1 MAGAEPCMLTL
12 TDASRS
18 IREGKLSPVELTR
31 SCLAMIDRLEPQV
44 KAWVTLDRDG
54 ALRDAARLE
63 EEQRAGRMRGLLH
76 GIPIGVKDIFYT
88 AGMRT
93 TAGHA
98 PMAAFVPD
106 YDSAVVERLKAAGAI
121 ILGKTTTTEFALLA
135 PTPTRNPWN
144 LEHTPGGSSS
154 GSGAAVAAR
163 MCPAAIGTQTGGST
177 LRPSAYCG
185 DAGLKPTYGR
195 ISAYG
200 MIPLAP
206 STDHPG
212 IIARAVS
219 DLVLMLQALAGH
231 DPRDHTSAFQPVH
244 DYVKALEAL
253 VNAPRIALM
262 GGDFRDK
269 ASEEVRATVRG
280 AAERFK
286 AAGAYVEEMETPPSF
301 AEAQASFWR
310 LLAIEGASGHR
321 EALEKRP
328 ETFNPKT
335 LEFLEK
341 GLTMPAPDYVR
352 AKEVQRR
359 MRSESVEV
367 FERFD
372 VILVPAAPT
381 AAPAGLESTG
391 DPIFNNPWSMT
402 GNPAVSLPSGL
413 SESGL
418 PLAIQLVGSSFAEG
432 RLLAIAQWCE
442 SLLAFSHMPQ
452 IVRS

>member
-1 MAGAEPCMLTL
+1 
-12 TDASRS
+12 
-18 IREGKLSPVELTR
+18 
-31 SCLAMIDRLEPQV
+31 
-44 KAWVTLDRDG
+44 
-54 ALRDAARLE
+54 
-63 EEQRAGRMRGLLH
+63 
-76 GIPIGVKDIFYT
+76 
-88 AGMRT
+88 
-93 TAGHA
+93 
-98 PMAAFVPD
+98 
-106 YDSAVVERLKAAGAI
+106 
-121 ILGKTTTTEFALLA
+121 
-135 PTPTRNPWN
+135 
-144 LEHTPGGSSS
+144 
-154 GSGAAVAAR
+154 
-163 MCPAAIGTQTGGST
+163 
-177 LRPSAYCG
+177 
-185 DAGLKPTYGR
+185 
-195 ISAYG
+195 

-219 DLVLMLQALAGH
+219 DLALMLQALAGH

-244 DYVKALEAL
+244 DYVKALEAP
-253 VNAPRIALM
+253 VNAPRIVLM

-269 ASEEVRATVRG
+269 AGEEVRATVRG

-359 MRSESVEV
+359 MRNESAEV

-372 VILVPAAPT
+372 VILVPTAPT
-381 AAPAGLESTG
+381 PAPAGLESTG

-402 GNPAVSLPSGL
+402 GNPAVSLPSEL

-432 RLLAIAQWCE
+432 RLHAIAQWCE
-442 SLLAFSHMPQ
+442 GLLAFSHMPQ